1 MERGKVSGFYMSDNE
16 LKEKI
21 GRGLGRIP
29 SGVAILT
36 TQNGKESG
44 AMLASWF
51 QQVAFEPPLVS
62 VAIKKGRPVEAVLNS
77 SKKFVLNI
85 LHTGQKDMLVH
96 FGKGFDPGQDPFQ
109 GIPTETQ
116 RTGIPVLKHCLCFL
130 ECELRHSYEAG
141 DHQIFVGE
149 VIHAGSEEEGQPMVH
164 VRRNG
169 FNY

>member
-1 MERGKVSGFYMSDNE
+1 MSDNP
-16 LKEKI
+16 LKDKI
-21 GRGLGRIP
+21 GKGLGRIP

-36 TQNGKESG
+36 TKNGSDHG

-51 QQVAFEPPLVS
+51 QQAAFEPPLVS
-62 VAIKKGRPVEAVLNS
+62 VAIKKGRAVEAVLNS

-96 FGKGFDPGQDPFQ
+96 FGRGFEPGQDPFQ
-109 GIPTETQ
+109 GIATETHQ
-116 RTGIPVLKHCLCFL
+116 TGIAVLKHSLCFL
-130 ECELRHSYEAG
+130 ECEVRQSCDAG
-141 DHQIFVGE
+141 DH
-149 VIHAGSEEEGQPMVH
+149 VIYLGQVINAGAEEEGQPMVH